1 MFAYF
6 EVIFFFLAFNIYDFV
21 QTQDSSCC
29 HHARDYSSCREACDQ
44 LATTKSESRLKHLLQ
59 RLPSYCPES
68 MGELWVCINA
78 SLPGASKK
86 SEGWVGLGCC
96 ELTIAVECRREC
108 KLASSKNDISKVCR
122 KDRETALYS
131 CINRNEMGSVCC
143 SYAGRHTNCREY
155 CQAIFRT
162 DSSPT
167 PSQIK
172 AVENYCKSI
181 SPELIRCVDNYTQSY
196 PMRNPIDSLYC
207 CDRAEDTSCQTACK
221 TILRT
226 MTMENE
232 IVDGLI
238 EGCKK
243 QPLPQDPLWQCFLE
257 SSRSPY
263 PVTTVDTPPSPKLL
277 CCSKA
282 NTTVCRDLCSKL
294 YSTSWGSTQSWQE
307 FESLCEYKPV
317 EVSMLTCLAD
327 VQEPCQ
333 LGCKD
338 LSYCT
343 NFNNRPTGLFRSCNA
358 QSDQGAMD
366 DMKLWEKGSIKM
378 PFMNIPVLDIR
389 KCHPEMWKAVACS
402 LQIKPCHS
410 KSRGSIICK
419 SDCVNILKHCGDQSK
434 FSEGMSPETICDF
447 LSPTDDAEYCI
458 PLESYLSPSSLGDI
472 VEEVI
477 HPCNPNPCPSN
488 QLCEVNR
495 KGCQTGQDC
504 LTFICVQGC
513 KMGEASEFLVHQ
525 EALIQ
530 VPLSKGEVGCY
541 KVCTCGQSGRLEN
554 CVEMPCVDM
563 QKSCIVGGQR
573 KGHGMSFQV
582 DCNVCSC
589 FAGKLICSSRQC
601 LNEHS
606 SDEDRR
612 MFTGLPCNCA
622 DQFVPVCAHNGRTY
636 PSACIARCVGLQ
648 DNQFEFGSCLSKDPC
663 YPNNCAKG
671 QRCLP
676 KRKVCLTSVS
686 DYICNQYKC
695 VSKPTNC
702 EKVEEDP
709 VCDTDNVEHP
719 NLCELYQRGK
729 MLAYTGQCQ
738 DICKPE
744 KPVCGHN
751 GETYSSVCA
760 AYSDRVAVD
769 YLGHCHAVG
778 VVSDSGTHT
787 ACAAITCPPLSAS
800 GCIPVIPPGACCPL
814 CAGMLKVLWSK
825 DQLNVFAKINYKQPV
840 TVHNIL
846 RTLRLHI
853 SVPQCDI
860 FGYLSIESEIVI
872 LIVPVDQQ
880 PTSLQIEACNKE
892 AEKIDSLINY
902 GSPTLVSHVPLS
914 ALTTSQVQVSGKTS
928 SGCTNKMSLYF
939 ALFLSL
945 LAALSVT
952 C

>member
-1 MFAYF
+1 
-6 EVIFFFLAFNIYDFV
+6 
-21 QTQDSSCC
+21 
-29 HHARDYSSCREACDQ
+29 
-44 LATTKSESRLKHLLQ
+44 
-59 RLPSYCPES
+59 
-68 MGELWVCINA
+68 
-78 SLPGASKK
+78 
-86 SEGWVGLGCC
+86 
-96 ELTIAVECRREC
+96 
-108 KLASSKNDISKVCR
+108 
-122 KDRETALYS
+122 
-131 CINRNEMGSVCC
+131 
-143 SYAGRHTNCREY
+143 
-155 CQAIFRT
+155 
-162 DSSPT
+162 
-167 PSQIK
+167 
-172 AVENYCKSI
+172 
-181 SPELIRCVDNYTQSY
+181 
-196 PMRNPIDSLYC
+196 MRNPIDSLYC

-343 NFNNRPTGLFRSCNA
+343 NFNNRPTDLFRSCNA

-389 KCHPEMWKAVACS
+389 KCRPEMWKAVACS

-410 KSRGSIICK
+410 KSRGSVICK
-419 SDCVNILKHCGDQSK
+419 SDCVDILKHCGDQSK
-434 FSEGMSPETICDF
+434 FPEGTSPETICDF

-458 PLESYLSPSSLGDI
+458 PLERYLS
-472 VEEVI
+472 
-477 HPCNPNPCPSN
+477 
-488 QLCEVNR
+488 
-495 KGCQTGQDC
+495 
-504 LTFICVQGC
+504 
-513 KMGEASEFLVHQ
+513 
-525 EALIQ
+525 
-530 VPLSKGEVGCY
+530 
-541 KVCTCGQSGRLEN
+541 
-554 CVEMPCVDM
+554 
-563 QKSCIVGGQR
+563 
-573 KGHGMSFQV
+573 
-582 DCNVCSC
+582 
-589 FAGKLICSSRQC
+589 
-601 LNEHS
+601 
-606 SDEDRR
+606 
-612 MFTGLPCNCA
+612 LPCNCA
-622 DQFVPVCAHNGRTY
+622 DQFVPVCAQNGRTY

-663 YPNNCAKG
+663 SPNNCPKG

-676 KRKVCLTSVS
+676 KQKVCLTSID
-686 DYICNQYKC
+686 DYTCNQYEC
-695 VSKPTNC
+695 VPKPTNC
-702 EKVEEDP
+702 EKVAEDP

-729 MLAYTGQCQ
+729 WLAYNGQCQ
-738 DICKPE
+738 DMCKPE

-800 GCIPVIPPGACCPL
+800 GCIPVIPPDLP
-814 CAGMLKVLWSK
+814 
-825 DQLNVFAKINYKQPV
+825 F
-840 TVHNIL
+840 T
-846 RTLRLHI
+846 
-853 SVPQCDI
+853 
-860 FGYLSIESEIVI
+860 
-872 LIVPVDQQ
+872 
-880 PTSLQIEACNKE
+880 
-892 AEKIDSLINY
+892 
-902 GSPTLVSHVPLS
+902 
-914 ALTTSQVQVSGKTS
+914 
-928 SGCTNKMSLYF
+928 
-939 ALFLSL
+939 
-945 LAALSVT
+945 
-952 C
+952 